1 MELYIKQL
9 EDENLRLKLSNKS
22 LRTNNKSL
30 LEGNKKLQSQIEK
43 FKCKRIQELKKRIDE
58 YYDEIE
64 KRRKYSISQYN
75 GMFAQQDSAQLIAL
89 EKVKCFMEEIG
100 I

>member
-1 MELYIKQL
+1 MTREEMELYIKQL

-30 LEGNKKLQSQIEK
+30 LEGNKKLQSQIGK
-43 FKCKRIQELKKRIDE
+43 FKSKRIQELKKRIDE
-58 YYDEIE
+58 YYEILQS
-64 KRRKYSISQYN
+64 RKESSYTKYVE
-75 GMFAQQDSAQLIAL
+75 GQLIAL
-89 EKVKCFMEEIG
+89 EIVDGFMKDVG